1 MIGKF
6 ISHYRILEEI
16 GRGGM
21 GVVYEAEDTKLKRT
35 VALKFLPAH
44 LTATDEERARFV
56 QEAQSAATL
65 NHPNV
70 CTIYGIE
77 EHEGQQFI
85 EMEYVDEIG
94 GKIAARTNSIVKIV
108 FVILFVS
115 ALYLGFMIFQMA
127 NNMGN
132 MIIHLENMYSNFGEM
147 SQNMNDITKSVNK
160 MGDSISGTPLI
171 AGAMIQIDQDVKAMS
186 GSIYGINQS
195 ITAIDNDMVKINVN
209 MQEMAGRLSNMS
221 YSVNSM
227 TYDVNEMAAPMNSGP
242 MDGYWPN

>member
-1 MIGKF
+1 MDKDNSNI
-6 ISHYRILEEI
+6 INEESLD
-16 GRGGM
+16 
-21 GVVYEAEDTKLKRT
+21 VAELIAST
-35 VALKFLPAH
+35 
-44 LTATDEERARFV
+44 LTEFRK
-56 QEAQSAATL
+56 
-65 NHPNV
+65 
-70 CTIYGIE
+70 
-77 EHEGQQFI
+77 

-108 FVILFVS
+108 FVILLVS

-127 NNMGN
+127 NNMGS

-186 GSIYGINQS
+186 GSIYGINKS
-195 ITAIDNDMVKINVN
+195 ITAIDNDMVKINLN

-221 YSVNSM
+221 YSVNAM

-242 MDGYWPN
+242 MDGFWPN

>member
-1 MIGKF
+1 MDKD
-6 ISHYRILEEI
+6 SSNMTKEESLD
-16 GRGGM
+16 
-21 GVVYEAEDTKLKRT
+21 VAELIANT
-35 VALKFLPAH
+35 
-44 LTATDEERARFV
+44 LTEFR
-56 QEAQSAATL
+56 Q
-65 NHPNV
+65 
-70 CTIYGIE
+70 
-77 EHEGQQFI
+77 

-108 FVILFVS
+108 FVILLVS

-147 SQNMNDITKSVNK
+147 SQNMHDITKSVNK
-160 MGDSISGTPLI
+160 MSDSVSGTPVI

-242 MDGYWPN
+242 MNGFWPN

>member
-1 MIGKF
+1 MDKD
-6 ISHYRILEEI
+6 SSNMTKEESLD
-16 GRGGM
+16 
-21 GVVYEAEDTKLKRT
+21 VAELIANT
-35 VALKFLPAH
+35 
-44 LTATDEERARFV
+44 LTEFR
-56 QEAQSAATL
+56 Q
-65 NHPNV
+65 
-70 CTIYGIE
+70 
-77 EHEGQQFI
+77 

-108 FVILFVS
+108 FVILLVS

-127 NNMGN
+127 NNMGS

-160 MGDSISGTPLI
+160 MGDSISGTPVI
-171 AGAMIQIDQDVKAMS
+171 AEAMIQIDQDVKAMS

-195 ITAIDNDMVKINVN
+195 ITAIDHDMVKINVN

-242 MDGYWPN
+242 MDGFWPN

>member
-1 MIGKF
+1 MDKDNSNI
-6 ISHYRILEEI
+6 INEESLD
-16 GRGGM
+16 
-21 GVVYEAEDTKLKRT
+21 VAELIAST
-35 VALKFLPAH
+35 
-44 LTATDEERARFV
+44 LTEFRK
-56 QEAQSAATL
+56 
-65 NHPNV
+65 
-70 CTIYGIE
+70 
-77 EHEGQQFI
+77 

-108 FVILFVS
+108 FVILLVS

-242 MDGYWPN
+242 MNGFWPN

>member
-1 MIGKF
+1 MDKD
-6 ISHYRILEEI
+6 SSNMTKEESLD
-16 GRGGM
+16 
-21 GVVYEAEDTKLKRT
+21 VAELIANT
-35 VALKFLPAH
+35 
-44 LTATDEERARFV
+44 LTEFR
-56 QEAQSAATL
+56 Q
-65 NHPNV
+65 
-70 CTIYGIE
+70 
-77 EHEGQQFI
+77 

-108 FVILFVS
+108 FVILLVS

-127 NNMGN
+127 NNMGS

-160 MGDSISGTPLI
+160 MGDSISGTPVI
-171 AGAMIQIDQDVKAMS
+171 AEAMIQIDQDVKAMS

-209 MQEMAGRLSNMS
+209 MQEMAGRLYNMS

-242 MDGYWPN
+242 MNGFWPN